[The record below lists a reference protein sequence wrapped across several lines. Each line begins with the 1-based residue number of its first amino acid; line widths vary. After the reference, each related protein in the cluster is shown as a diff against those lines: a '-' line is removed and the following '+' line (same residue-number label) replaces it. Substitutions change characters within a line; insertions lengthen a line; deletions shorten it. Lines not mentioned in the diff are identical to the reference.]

1 MKVVLQR
8 VLRAQVT
15 SQKEILGKIQQGLVL
30 LVGVGGHDT
39 VEDVNYLVRKIL
51 NLRVF
56 EDEVGKMNLNI
67 QQVAGSIL
75 SISQFT
81 LYADTNK
88 GNRPNFMQAAEPQMA
103 KELYEKFNQG
113 LRMGKI
119 AVETGRFGADM
130 QVDFVNDGPV
140 TILLDSQNR

>member
-8 VLRAQVT
+8 VLKAQVT
-15 SQKEILGKIQQGLVL
+15 SQAEILGKIQQGLVL
-30 LVGVGGHDT
+30 FVGVGSNDT

-51 NLRVF
+51 NLRIF

-81 LYADTNK
+81 LYADIKK
-88 GNRPNFMQAAEPQMA
+88 GNRPNFMQAAEPKMA
-103 KELYEKFNQG
+103 NELYEKFNQG

-119 AVETGRFGADM
+119 TVATGRFGTDM

>member
-15 SQKEILGKIQQGLVL
+15 SRKEILGKIQQGLVL
-30 LVGVGGHDT
+30 LVGVGSHDT

>member
-1 MKVVLQR
+1 MQR
-8 VLRAQVT
+8 VLKAQVT
-15 SQKEILGKIQQGLVL
+15 SQAEILGTIQQGLVL
-30 LVGVGGHDT
+30 FVGVGSNDT

-51 NLRVF
+51 NLRIF

-81 LYADTNK
+81 LYADIKK
-88 GNRPNFMQAAEPQMA
+88 GNRPNFMQAAEPKMA
-103 KELYEKFNQG
+103 NELYEKFNQG

-119 AVETGRFGADM
+119 TVATGRFGTDM

>member
-8 VLRAQVT
+8 VLKAQVT
-15 SQKEILGKIQQGLVL
+15 SQAEILGTIQQGLVL
-30 LVGVGGHDT
+30 FVGVGSNDT

-51 NLRVF
+51 NLRIF

-81 LYADTNK
+81 LYADIKK
-88 GNRPNFMQAAEPQMA
+88 GNRPNFMQAAEPKMA
-103 KELYEKFNQG
+103 NELYEKFNQG

-119 AVETGRFGADM
+119 TVATGRFGTDM